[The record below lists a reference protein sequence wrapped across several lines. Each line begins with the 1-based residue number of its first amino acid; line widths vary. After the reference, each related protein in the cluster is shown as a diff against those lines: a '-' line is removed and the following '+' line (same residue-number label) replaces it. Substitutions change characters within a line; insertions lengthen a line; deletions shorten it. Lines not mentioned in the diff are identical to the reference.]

1 MNRTATT
8 STLLNGAPARFQPS
22 QPNIVFDMRD
32 SFPPIGLPR
41 MAVAQKFKGTNTTQT
56 DAPEEFQPIITP
68 RRVRSRLHPEKR
80 AAVRSVFLT
89 VLVISL
95 TTAFIIMQKRS
106 AGAGRRQAKQESTP
120 AALHQLEEL
129 WNKSLSAKNS
139 RAD

>member
-8 STLLNGAPARFQPS
+8 STPLNGAPARFQPG
-22 QPNIVFDMRD
+22 QPKIVFDLRD
-32 SFPPIGLPR
+32 PFPPLGLPR
-41 MAVAQKFKGTNTTQT
+41 LAVAQKFKGTNTTQT
-56 DAPEEFQPIITP
+56 DAPEAFLPIIAP

-95 TTAFIIMQKRS
+95 TTVFIVMQKRS
-106 AGAGRRQAKQESTP
+106 AGAGRRQERQESTP

-129 WNKSLSAKNS
+129 WNKSLSARNS